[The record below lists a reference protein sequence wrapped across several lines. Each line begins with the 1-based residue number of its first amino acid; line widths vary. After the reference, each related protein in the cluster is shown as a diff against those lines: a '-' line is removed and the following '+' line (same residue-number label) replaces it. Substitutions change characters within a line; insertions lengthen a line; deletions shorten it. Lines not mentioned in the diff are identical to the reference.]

1 MNSLQSSPRKTGVL
15 EVVGVGKFC
24 EGEWAA

>member
-1 MNSLQSSPRKTGVL
+1 MNSLQSSPRKAGVL
-15 EVVGVGKFC
+15 EVVGVGKFG